1 MVTEGEQGRRDEPDR
16 PDGPDR
22 SDEEDRPDDEDRS
35 DERGGPDE
43 RSTPDAPGTRD
54 THGARRRRAKQGE
67 MAEREW
73 LGESDEPVEDKLV
86 DEFRST
92 VEEGANRLNRTWR
105 ALIITGLF
113 GGIDVGLG
121 LMAMLAVVDATGS
134 KLLGGLA
141 FGIGLYALRLAHSEL
156 FTEDF
161 LVPINAIAA
170 GHGTWTQLVRL
181 WSVTLVTNL
190 VGGWSF
196 AWVVVA
202 AFPRFDT
209 ILLET
214 ADEYLGKGLTLET
227 AALALLA
234 GFTITLVTRMAQGS
248 REGIATIANSLI
260 SGFLVVGLGMLHGA
274 LSSAVIFGAMHAGS
288 DYSYA
293 SWLVWFAWVIP
304 LNMAGG
310 LVMLTLPRLVRT
322 WELVREEREALSAAR
337 GQ

>member
-1 MVTEGEQGRRDEPDR
+1 
-16 PDGPDR
+16 
-22 SDEEDRPDDEDRS
+22 
-35 DERGGPDE
+35 
-43 RSTPDAPGTRD
+43 
-54 THGARRRRAKQGE
+54 

-214 ADEYLGKGLTLET
+214 ADQYLGKGLTLET

-322 WELVREEREALSAAR
+322 WELVREEREAL
-337 GQ
+337 